1 MSIRFVLGF
10 LLGVCIGA
18 CIALA
23 LGHPGGA
30 KGLAQEQDGD

>member
-10 LLGVCIGA
+10 LLGACVGA

-23 LGHPGGA
+23 LAHSGGA